1 MIRAVMY
8 LGKRKK
14 RNYKQTFYW
23 FHCLLWKSNMEKED
37 INMDEDASSNKGKRH
52 EIETLAYF

>member
-1 MIRAVMY
+1 MY

-37 INMDEDASSNKGKRH
+37 INMDEDASSNKGKRL